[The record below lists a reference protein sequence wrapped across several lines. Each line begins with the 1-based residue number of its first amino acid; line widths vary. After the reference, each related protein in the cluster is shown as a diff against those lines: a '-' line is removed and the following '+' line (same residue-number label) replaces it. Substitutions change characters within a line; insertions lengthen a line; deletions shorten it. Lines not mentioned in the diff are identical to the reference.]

1 MSDWYYEDKGQQR
14 GPIPESDLALM
25 FANRLLSLETRV
37 WTAAFGN
44 EWRLASQTPLARSA
58 GVMPPPLA
66 AEATTPAQRPM
77 GAPQA
82 ATGYTPPYAA
92 PSDLWAYLL
101 AFSPLL
107 FSALEILFY
116 NPFAHVP
123 GDVIPVVGFWVGL
136 LLAWADARNL
146 NRSRR
151 NPQLRTMVP
160 FVLLTPIGYFWRRW
174 AITRTSLKYLFIWI
188 GCLVFYAV
196 VLAGLSDPQ
205 I

>member
-1 MSDWYYEDKGQQR
+1 MLTNQ
-14 GPIPESDLALM
+14 
-25 FANRLLSLETRV
+25 LLPLETRV
-37 WTAAFGN
+37 WTVAFGS
-44 EWRLASQTPLARSA
+44 EWRPASQTSLARSS

-66 AEATTPAQRPM
+66 ATAPQPPIA
-77 GAPQA
+77 APQA
-82 ATGYTPPYAA
+82 VGGYTPPYAA

-101 AFSPLL
+101 ALSPLL
-107 FSALEILFY
+107 FSALEILYY
-116 NPFAHVP
+116 NPFAHAP
-123 GDVIPVVGFWVGL
+123 GDVIPVVGFWIGL
-136 LLAWADARNL
+136 LLAWADTRNL

-151 NPQLRTMVP
+151 NPQMRTMVP
-160 FVLLTPIGYFWRRW
+160 FVLLTPIGYFWRRR

>member
-1 MSDWYYEDKGQQR
+1 MSGWYYEENGQQR
-14 GPIPESDLALM
+14 GPVGEADLAAM
-25 FANRLLSLETRV
+25 FANRFLPPETRV
-37 WTAAFGN
+37 WTEAFGN
-44 EWRLASQTPLARSA
+44 EWRAASQTQLAPLPGAI
-58 GVMPPPLA
+58 PPPLA
-66 AEATTPAQRPM
+66 AAATAAMPPI
-77 GAPQA
+77 GSPQA
-82 ATGYTPPYAA
+82 ATGYVPPYAP

-107 FSALEILFY
+107 FSLLEIVFY

-123 GDVIPVVGFWVGL
+123 GDVIPVIGFWIGL

-188 GCLVFYAV
+188 GCLVVYAV